1 VASSTTSITNAPSIT
16 WFIWFEAPWSCS
28 FQSGGDS
35 SINLQWLKITSHHSA
50 TESLHSSQSW
60 DGLRLSHCML
70 MLFLGRSTQLI
81 SMLTMWT
88 QPRVYFEFDWRIRL
102 AWTWQNWLLFITVG
116 WCVDLLAAFYFW
128 ALGSGMPTRM
138 PTSRC
143 GMSSD
148 WRFLVQLSSLFSLV
162 RRCLTDPSSSRVPHS
177 SLRLA
182 YPQFKTDLLKA
193 LQRLKTIL
201 AADDIAGVEYD
212 TPNTNRARYVHMLN
226 LYSIF
231 EFCIPAIQDYLVVLK
246 SNNWEEFRCC
256 FRRCRFFLS
265 CLYLHAIS
273 HRIHNIIFFCHPI
286 L

>member
-1 VASSTTSITNAPSIT
+1 
-16 WFIWFEAPWSCS
+16 
-28 FQSGGDS
+28 
-35 SINLQWLKITSHHSA
+35 
-50 TESLHSSQSW
+50 
-60 DGLRLSHCML
+60 
-70 MLFLGRSTQLI
+70 
-81 SMLTMWT
+81 MW
-88 QPRVYFEFDWRIRL
+88 
-102 AWTWQNWLLFITVG
+102 
-116 WCVDLLAAFYFW
+116 
-128 ALGSGMPTRM
+128 
-138 PTSRC
+138 
-143 GMSSD
+143 
-148 WRFLVQLSSLFSLV
+148 
-162 RRCLTDPSSSRVPHS
+162 
-177 SLRLA
+177 LRLA

-273 HRIHNIIFFCHPI
+273 HRIHNIIFFVIQSCNFHSICVVVLCLIGCSSSSLCVRRRVHWTINVQCTAMSLCCDIGRTRSFRSLTSWNSITLCSQKRAVRSRWVLWRHHSHYQLVLI
-286 L
+286 LSKLSNTGRWSRWSMKAMPSTRCLLRKNIDF